1 MKRFR
6 LFERDDLIWSGNS
19 IFEQSGPYF
28 PRSINLE
35 MMGQDAG
42 ATIFGQCRR
51 KHERGGRRFSSV
63 SFRFEPEDKT
73 VIDFFRTLV
82 GGLSDDIDYNIAE
95 FLNMT
100 ARTIVVEG
108 RFVYELQVGR
118 DKDTK
123 QVVER
128 NFSSVFAP
136 GSKVFVFG
144 KQVIQLLPSSI
155 AEKYSCSRIR
165 ILKPADT
172 FIFKAPSH
180 WRHALGKA
188 RSALCFYDAMKYRLM
203 DQLTKSMKSDKG
215 RVCTY
220 DESSNLKMLAKETA
234 SLGWSGRSLFQ
245 GHQNDYLSVER
256 LIRWNTFCIDLR
268 NYIICSLEAAVRR
281 IGSILKSDCR
291 LIVEEKSEYSLE
303 DVRKKLK
310 EGATS
315 TVELIRYLY

>member
-1 MKRFR
+1 MRKFSI
-6 LFERDDLIWSGNS
+6 FERDDLIWSGNS

-42 ATIFGQCRR
+42 ATIFGQCRL

-63 SFRFEPEDKT
+63 NFRFEPEDKT

-82 GGLSDDIDYNIAE
+82 GGRSDDIDYNIAE

-108 RFVYELQVGR
+108 RFVYELQVAR
-118 DKDTK
+118 DKNTG
-123 QVVER
+123 QVVEMD
-128 NFSSVFAP
+128 FSPVFAP
-136 GSKVFVFG
+136 SSKVFVFG
-144 KQVIQLLPSSI
+144 KHVIQLLPSSI
-155 AEKYSCSRIR
+155 AEKYSCSRILT
-165 ILKPADT
+165 LKPADT
-172 FIFKAPSH
+172 FIFRAPPY

-188 RSALCFYDAMKYRLM
+188 RSALHFYDAMKYRLM

-220 DESSNLKMLAKETA
+220 DDSSNLKMLAKETA

-268 NYIICSLEAAVRR
+268 NYMICSLEAAVRR
-281 IGSILKSDCR
+281 VGSILKSDCR
-291 LIVEEKSEYSLE
+291 LIVEEESEYSLE

>member
-108 RFVYELQVGR
+108 QFVYELQVGR

-128 NFSSVFAP
+128 NFCQF
-136 GSKVFVFG
+136 
-144 KQVIQLLPSSI
+144 LL
-155 AEKYSCSRIR
+155 R
-165 ILKPADT
+165 
-172 FIFKAPSH
+172 
-180 WRHALGKA
+180 
-188 RSALCFYDAMKYRLM
+188 
-203 DQLTKSMKSDKG
+203 
-215 RVCTY
+215 
-220 DESSNLKMLAKETA
+220 
-234 SLGWSGRSLFQ
+234 
-245 GHQNDYLSVER
+245 
-256 LIRWNTFCIDLR
+256 
-268 NYIICSLEAAVRR
+268 AVRY
-281 IGSILKSDCR
+281 LF
-291 LIVEEKSEYSLE
+291 LVN
-303 DVRKKLK
+303 KL
-310 EGATS
+310 S
-315 TVELIRYLY
+315 NCCLPQLQRNTVAHGFEF